1 MQLPVSGL
9 EVRFRAPDGNDDLAI
24 LEAAGGAVERALA
37 VLSRLA
43 RVDEQASDALPI
55 PDGGDAFW
63 RALTIT
69 DFETACLGL
78 RRFLFGDTVSCMFRD
93 SSHGCGERMELQ
105 FSITAFLQEAKP
117 GEPRGARRS
126 EEDPQ
131 WFWLAG
137 SAESALRFR
146 LPLVED
152 QLQVLGKPQASSL
165 LARRCIDASN
175 GSARAVARAE
185 RAMEMLA
192 PLVSRPLAG
201 ICPGCGEQ
209 VTAPLNVPRL
219 LMDELQIS
227 AAGVHDEIHVIA
239 ATYHWDEPTILAMPQ
254 RRRGAYAETIRL
266 RERVAV

>member
-1 MQLPVSGL
+1 MRLPVSGL

-43 RVDEQASDALPI
+43 LVEGQADGALQI
-55 PDGGDAFW
+55 PDARDAFW

-69 DFETACLGL
+69 DFETACFGL
-78 RRFLFGDTVSCMFRD
+78 RRFLFGDTVSCVFRD
-93 SSHGCGERMELQ
+93 NSHGCGERMELR
-105 FSITAFLQEAKP
+105 FSITAFLDGANP
-117 GEPRGARRS
+117 DAPRGVRPS
-126 EEDPQ
+126 EDDPR
-131 WFWLAG
+131 WFLLDG
-137 SAESALRFR
+137 SAESAVRFR
-146 LPLVED
+146 LPSVED
-152 QLQVLGKPQASSL
+152 QLQVMGKPQASSM
-165 LARRCIDASN
+165 LARRCIDAGN
-175 GSARAVARAE
+175 GSARTVARAE
-185 RAMEMLA
+185 RAMEALA

-209 VTAPLNVPRL
+209 MTAPLNVPRL

-227 AAGVHDEIHVIA
+227 AASIHDEIHAIA
-239 ATYHWDEPTILAMPQ
+239 STYHWDEASILAMPR

>member
-9 EVRFRAPDGNDDLAI
+9 DVRFRAPDGNDDLAI

-43 RVDEQASDALPI
+43 RVDGQANGALPI
-55 PDGGDAFW
+55 SDGDAFW

-78 RRFLFGDTVSCMFRD
+78 RRFLFGDTVSCVFRD
-93 SSHGCGERMELQ
+93 DSHGCGERMELQ
-105 FSITAFLQEAKP
+105 FSITAFLEEAKP
-117 GEPRGARRS
+117 GTPRGVRRS
-126 EEDPQ
+126 EEDAQ

-137 SAESALRFR
+137 SAESAVRFR
-146 LPLVED
+146 LPSVED
-152 QLQVLGKPQASSL
+152 QLQVLGKPQAASM
-165 LARRCIDASN
+165 LARRCIDDGRS
-175 GSARAVARAE
+175 GARALARAE
-185 RAMEMLA
+185 RAMEALA
-192 PLVSRPLAG
+192 PLVSRHLAG

-209 VTAPLNVPRL
+209 VTVPLNVSRL

-227 AAGVHDEIHVIA
+227 AAGVYDEIHVIA
-239 ATYHWDEPTILAMPQ
+239 ATYHWDEATILGMPR
-254 RRRGAYAETIRL
+254 RRRGAYAETIRQ